1 MIGPNDRLCVFDVEA
16 DGINPSKIHC
26 LTAAVYSMGEWRI
39 KSTTDYDEMR
49 KFFTSSDVLI
59 GHNIYRWDI
68 PVVQRLLGIKVT
80 AQIVDTLALSWY
92 LYPTQGK
99 HGLESWGEHFGVPKP
114 KVDDW
119 DNLPIEEYIHRCEE
133 DVKINCK
140 LWDKQ
145 LSNLC
150 TLYGSKVKK
159 DKAYRF
165 IDYLMFK
172 METAAKAEASRWKLD
187 VERCEEGLKIL
198 EADVEEKVNKLP

>member
-99 HGLESWGEHFGVPKP
+99 HGL
-114 KVDDW
+114 
-119 DNLPIEEYIHRCEE
+119 
-133 DVKINCK
+133 
-140 LWDKQ
+140 
-145 LSNLC
+145 
-150 TLYGSKVKK
+150 
-159 DKAYRF
+159 
-165 IDYLMFK
+165 
-172 METAAKAEASRWKLD
+172 
-187 VERCEEGLKIL
+187 
-198 EADVEEKVNKLP
+198 